1 MRTAILLGAGSSV
14 PAGFPST
21 QCLTDFVV
29 SGNGFGRHTDGT
41 YGPAISAPPITGPLF
56 ARCMSRRLHA
66 EAERYFAV
74 RNGRPAN
81 YEDVFHLAKLALDEL
96 AGEAENPAVRAFVDQ
111 LKADAIPLI
120 EDTSERNSDQINFK
134 KLLEETINYVADI
147 VWRTLDREPE
157 STKHLEIFVDACKSG
172 NVIGI
177 STLCHDT
184 HLESFLAGRGVP
196 LADGFSDEELGVRY
210 WNAVFPSG
218 RILFL
223 KLHGSV
229 DWFRLR
235 PDGPEHSPVQWS
247 ALVDE
252 LSGSRPADEISQL
265 PNDEPYFEERI
276 GIPRNGEPHH
286 ARAASAD
293 WQDQID
299 GRPVLLIG
307 TINKI
312 SEYTRGMFRDLHY
325 RFRSML
331 REVDQLMLCGY
342 AFGDKG
348 INSEMVNWYYA
359 KPDRRLLVVHP
370 RPDKL
375 VSTARGAIKYKWGDW
390 KSRGSLTLITKRLED
405 VGRDEILEHLCA

>member
-41 YGPAISAPPITGPLF
+41 YGPAISAPPIRSPLF

-66 EAERYFAV
+66 EAKRYFAV

-81 YEDVFHLAKLALDEL
+81 YEDVFHLAKQALDEL
-96 AGEAENPAVRAFVDQ
+96 AGEAENPAIRAFVNQ

-120 EDTSERNSDQINFK
+120 EDTSEQNSEQITFK
-134 KLLEETINYVADI
+134 ELLEETINYITDI
-147 VWRTLDREPE
+147 VWCTLDRKPE
-157 STKHLEIFVDACKSG
+157 STKHLEIFVNACKSG
-172 NVIGI
+172 HVVGI

-184 HLESFLAGRGVP
+184 HLEAFLAGRGVR

-210 WNAVFPSG
+210 WNGVFPSG

-235 PDGPEHSPVQWS
+235 PDGPAHSPAEWS
-247 ALVDE
+247 NLVDE
-252 LSGSRPADEISQL
+252 LSGFL
-265 PNDEPYFEERI
+265 PDDAVRQPPYDEPFFEERI
-276 GIPRNGEPHH
+276 GILRNGEPHH
-286 ARAASAD
+286 TSAAGGDGQYAVA
-293 WQDQID
+293 
-299 GRPVLLIG
+299 GRPKLLIG
-307 TINKI
+307 TFNKI

-325 RFRSML
+325 RFPSML
-331 REVDQLMLCGY
+331 QEVDQLMVCGY

-348 INSEMVNWYYA
+348 INSEVINWYYA
-359 KPDRRLLVVHP
+359 KRDRHLIVVHP
-370 RPDKL
+370 HPDKL
-375 VSTARGAIKYKWGDW
+375 VSNARGAIRHKWGDW

-405 VGRDEILEHLCA
+405 VGRDEIMEHLCA